1 MAESSLLIRPFKEGD
16 EEALVSLWNM
26 CKLTVPWN
34 NPYKDI
40 ARKLKVQSELFLMG
54 YLEDKLIASIMAGYD
69 GHRGWINYFAVHPDF
84 QSRGYGKQLMDNVEN
99 KLRELGC
106 PKINLQIREGNDKV
120 FSYYQK
126 LGFVEE
132 KRINMGKSL
141 EEDQCLYSHTALK
154 NIQIFLDKL
163 CLNF

>member
-1 MAESSLLIRPFKEGD
+1 MTESSLLIRPFKEGD

-40 ARKLKVQSELFLMG
+40 ARKLKVQAELFLVG
-54 YLEDKLIASIMAGYD
+54 YLEDKLIASVMAGYD
-69 GHRGWINYFAVHPDF
+69 GHRGYINYFAVHPDF
-84 QSRGYGKQLMDNVEN
+84 QARGYGKQLMDNVEN
-99 KLRELGC
+99 GLRELGC

-132 KRINMGKSL
+132 KRINMGKRL
-141 EEDQCLYSHTALK
+141 EDDQ
-154 NIQIFLDKL
+154 
-163 CLNF
+163 

>member
-1 MAESSLLIRPFKEGD
+1 MTESSLLIRPFKEGD

-40 ARKLKVQSELFLMG
+40 ARKLKVQAELFLVG
-54 YLEDKLIASIMAGYD
+54 YLEDKLIASVMAGYD

-84 QSRGYGKQLMDNVEN
+84 QARGYGKQLMDNVEN
-99 KLRELGC
+99 GLRELGC

-120 FSYYQK
+120 LSYYQK

-132 KRINMGKSL
+132 KRINMGKRL
-141 EEDQCLYSHTALK
+141 EDDQ
-154 NIQIFLDKL
+154 
-163 CLNF
+163 

>member
-1 MAESSLLIRPFKEGD
+1 MTESSLLIRPVKEGD

-40 ARKLKVQSELFLMG
+40 ARKLKVQAELFLVG
-54 YLEDKLIASIMAGYD
+54 YLENKLIASVMAGYD

-84 QSRGYGKQLMDNVEN
+84 QARGYGKQLMENVEN
-99 KLRELGC
+99 GLRELGC
-106 PKINLQIREGNDKV
+106 PKINLQIREENDKV
-120 FSYYQK
+120 SSYYQK

-141 EEDQCLYSHTALK
+141 EDDQ
-154 NIQIFLDKL
+154 
-163 CLNF
+163 

>member
-1 MAESSLLIRPFKEGD
+1 MTESSLLIRPFKEGD

-40 ARKLKVQSELFLMG
+40 ARKLKVQAELFLVG
-54 YLEDKLIASIMAGYD
+54 YLEDKLIVSVMAGYD

-84 QSRGYGKQLMDNVEN
+84 QAKGYGKQLMDNVEN
-99 KLRELGC
+99 GLRELGC
-106 PKINLQIREGNDKV
+106 PKINLQIREENDKV
-120 FSYYQK
+120 FTYYQK

-132 KRINMGKSL
+132 KRINMGKRL
-141 EEDQCLYSHTALK
+141 EDDQ
-154 NIQIFLDKL
+154 
-163 CLNF
+163 

>member
-26 CKLTVPWN
+26 SKLTVPWN

-40 ARKLKVQSELFLMG
+40 ARKLKVQEEFFLVG
-54 YLEDKLIASIMAGYD
+54 YLEDKLIASVMAGYD

-84 QSRGYGKQLMDNVEN
+84 QSSGYGKQLMDNIEN
-99 KLRELGC
+99 GLRELGC

-126 LGFVEE
+126 LGFIEE
-132 KRINMGKSL
+132 NRINMGKRI
-141 EEDQCLYSHTALK
+141 EDDL
-154 NIQIFLDKL
+154 
-163 CLNF
+163 

>member
-26 CKLTVPWN
+26 CELTVPWN

-54 YLEDKLIASIMAGYD
+54 YLEDKLIASLMAGYD
-69 GHRGWINYFAVHPDF
+69 GHRGWINYFAVHPYF
-84 QSRGYGKQLMDNVEN
+84 QSRGYGKLLMDNVGN

-106 PKINLQIREGNDKV
+106 PKINLQIREENDKV
-120 FSYYQK
+120 LSYFQK

-132 KRINMGKSL
+132 KRINMGKRL
-141 EEDQCLYSHTALK
+141 ENDQ
-154 NIQIFLDKL
+154 
-163 CLNF
+163 

>member
-54 YLEDKLIASIMAGYD
+54 YLENKLIASIMAGYD
-69 GHRGWINYFAVHPDF
+69 GHRGWINYFAVHPEF
-84 QSRGYGKQLMDNVEN
+84 QSRGHGKQLMDNVEN
-99 KLRELGC
+99 RLRELGC

-132 KRINMGKSL
+132 KRINMGKRL
-141 EEDQCLYSHTALK
+141 ED
-154 NIQIFLDKL
+154 DK
-163 CLNF
+163 

>member
-1 MAESSLLIRPFKEGD
+1 MSESSLLIRPFKEGD

-34 NPYKDI
+34 TAYKDI
-40 ARKLKVQSELFLMG
+40 ARKLKVQSDLFLMG
-54 YLEDKLIASIMAGYD
+54 YLEDKLIASIIAGYD

-84 QSRGYGKQLMDNVEN
+84 QQRGYGKQLMDNVEN

-120 FSYYQK
+120 LSYYQK

-132 KRINMGKSL
+132 KRINMGKRI
-141 EEDQCLYSHTALK
+141 ENDQ
-154 NIQIFLDKL
+154 
-163 CLNF
+163 

>member
-1 MAESSLLIRPFKEGD
+1 MTESSLLIRPFQEGD

-40 ARKLKVQSELFLMG
+40 ARKLKVQAELFLVG
-54 YLEDKLIASIMAGYD
+54 YLEDKLIASIIAGYD

-84 QSRGYGKQLMDNVEN
+84 QQRGYGKQLMDNVEN

-120 FSYYQK
+120 LSYYQK
-126 LGFVEE
+126 LGFVNE
-132 KRINMGKSL
+132 KHINMGKGI
-141 EEDQCLYSHTALK
+141 EDDQ
-154 NIQIFLDKL
+154 
-163 CLNF
+163 

>member
-1 MAESSLLIRPFKEGD
+1 MTESSLLIRPFKEGD

-40 ARKLKVQSELFLMG
+40 ARKLKVQAELFLVG
-54 YLEDKLIASIMAGYD
+54 YLEDKLIASVMAGYD
-69 GHRGWINYFAVHPDF
+69 GHRGYINYYAVHPDF
-84 QSRGYGKQLMDNVEN
+84 QGRGYGKQLMDNVEN
-99 KLRELGC
+99 GLRELGC

-132 KRINMGKSL
+132 KRINMGKRL
-141 EEDQCLYSHTALK
+141 EDDQ
-154 NIQIFLDKL
+154 
-163 CLNF
+163 

>member
-1 MAESSLLIRPFKEGD
+1 MTESSLLIRPFQEGD

-40 ARKLKVQSELFLMG
+40 ARKLKVHAELFLVG
-54 YLEDKLIASIMAGYD
+54 YLGDKLIASVMAGYD
-69 GHRGWINYFAVHPDF
+69 GHRGWINYFAVHPEF
-84 QSRGYGKQLMDNVEN
+84 QARGYGKQLMNNVEN
-99 KLRELGC
+99 GLRELGC

-132 KRINMGKSL
+132 KRINMGKRL
-141 EEDQCLYSHTALK
+141 EDDQ
-154 NIQIFLDKL
+154 
-163 CLNF
+163 

>member
-1 MAESSLLIRPFKEGD
+1 MTESSLLIRPFKEGD

-40 ARKLKVQSELFLMG
+40 ARKLKVQAELFLVG
-54 YLEDKLIASIMAGYD
+54 YLEDKLIASVMAGYD

-84 QSRGYGKQLMDNVEN
+84 QARGYGKQLMDNVEN
-99 KLRELGC
+99 GLRELGC
-106 PKINLQIREGNDKV
+106 PKINLQIREENDKV
-120 FSYYQK
+120 FTYYQK

-132 KRINMGKSL
+132 KRISMGKRL
-141 EEDQCLYSHTALK
+141 EDDQ
-154 NIQIFLDKL
+154 
-163 CLNF
+163 

>member
-1 MAESSLLIRPFKEGD
+1 MTESSLLIRPLKEGD

-26 CKLTVPWN
+26 CKLSVPWN

-40 ARKLKVQSELFLMG
+40 VRKLKVQADLFLVG
-54 YLEDKLIASIMAGYD
+54 YLEDKLIASVMAGYD

-84 QSRGYGKQLMDNVEN
+84 QARGYGKQLMDNVEN
-99 KLRELGC
+99 GLRELGC

-120 FSYYQK
+120 LSYYQK

-132 KRINMGKSL
+132 KRINMGKRL
-141 EEDQCLYSHTALK
+141 ED
-154 NIQIFLDKL
+154 DR
-163 CLNF
+163 

>member
-1 MAESSLLIRPFKEGD
+1 MTESYLLIRPFQKGD
-16 EEALVSLWNM
+16 EKALVSLWNM

-40 ARKLKVQSELFLMG
+40 ARKLKVQAELFLVG
-54 YLEDKLIASIMAGYD
+54 YLEDKLIASVMAGYD

-84 QSRGYGKQLMDNVEN
+84 QARGYGKQLMDNVEN
-99 KLRELGC
+99 RLRELGC

-120 FSYYQK
+120 FAFYQK

-132 KRINMGKSL
+132 KRINMGKRI
-141 EEDQCLYSHTALK
+141 ENDQ
-154 NIQIFLDKL
+154 
-163 CLNF
+163 

>member
-1 MAESSLLIRPFKEGD
+1 MTESSLLIRPFKEGD

-40 ARKLKVQSELFLMG
+40 ARKLKVQAELFLVG
-54 YLEDKLIASIMAGYD
+54 YLEDKLIASVMAGYD

-84 QSRGYGKQLMDNVEN
+84 QAKGYGKQLMDNVEN
-99 KLRELGC
+99 GLRELGC

-120 FSYYQK
+120 FTYYQK

-132 KRINMGKSL
+132 KRINMGKRL
-141 EEDQCLYSHTALK
+141 EDDQ
-154 NIQIFLDKL
+154 
-163 CLNF
+163 

>member
-1 MAESSLLIRPFKEGD
+1 MTENSLLIRPFQEGD

-40 ARKLKVQSELFLMG
+40 ARKLKVQAELFLVG
-54 YLEDKLIASIMAGYD
+54 YLEDKLIESVMDGYD
-69 GHRGWINYFAVHPDF
+69 GHRGSINFFAVNTDF
-84 QSRGYGKQLMDNVEN
+84 QARVYEKQLMNNIEN
-99 KLRELGC
+99 GLRELGC

-132 KRINMGKSL
+132 KRINMGIRI
-141 EEDQCLYSHTALK
+141 ENDQ
-154 NIQIFLDKL
+154 
-163 CLNF
+163 

>member
-1 MAESSLLIRPFKEGD
+1 MTESSLLIRPFQEGD

-40 ARKLKVQSELFLMG
+40 ARKLKVQSELFLVG
-54 YLEDKLIASIMAGYD
+54 YLEDKLIASVMAGYD
-69 GHRGWINYFAVHPDF
+69 GHRGYINYFAVHPNF
-84 QSRGYGKQLMDNVEN
+84 QLRGYGKQLMDNIEN
-99 KLRELGC
+99 RLRELGC

-120 FSYYQK
+120 RSFYQK

-132 KRINMGKSL
+132 NRTNMGKRL
-141 EEDQCLYSHTALK
+141 EDDQ
-154 NIQIFLDKL
+154 
-163 CLNF
+163 

>member
-1 MAESSLLIRPFKEGD
+1 MTESSLLVRPFQEGD
-16 EEALVSLWNM
+16 EEALVHLWNM

-40 ARKLKVQSELFLMG
+40 ARKLKVQAELFLVG
-54 YLEDKLIASIMAGYD
+54 YLEDKLIASVMAGYD
-69 GHRGWINYFAVHPDF
+69 GHRGWIYYFAVHPDF
-84 QSRGYGKQLMDNVEN
+84 QSRCYGKQLMNNVEN

-132 KRINMGKSL
+132 KRINMGKRL
-141 EEDQCLYSHTALK
+141 EDDQ
-154 NIQIFLDKL
+154 
-163 CLNF
+163 